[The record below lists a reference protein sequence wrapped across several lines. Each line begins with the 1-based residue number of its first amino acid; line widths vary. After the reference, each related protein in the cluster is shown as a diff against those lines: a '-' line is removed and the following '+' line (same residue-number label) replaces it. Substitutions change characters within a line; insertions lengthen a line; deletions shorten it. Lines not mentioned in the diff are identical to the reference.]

1 MLLVTCPANGK
12 YVPEFTI
19 NAAEIVEL
27 VEAGNEN
34 NAPDVRA
41 PPPRATPVTQPTKTF
56 EDPAILSVGK
66 RPTSIIRPS
75 IPNQWGS
82 TSMERIDSARTATG
96 RDEKSLVR
104 EIPTPRPIL
113 ADIMQKNGSIEK
125 LPQQVADLVATVSKL
140 SGLTEDQ
147 VDDAEAPALEE
158 LDGAGH
164 ISFAQPV
171 AKIQGKRYRKRR
183 GRKEREDTPQ
193 DPTITV
199 TSVKE
204 TTRSKTWKET
214 PLLDAKGWRQTPL
227 LEPNPSFQPFS
238 TLKKKGRRNGKIEE
252 NGWAT
257 EDATDVQEMGD
268 FDFEGSLAKFD
279 KKTVFTQIQA
289 EDTIAEGDRLVA
301 HNRLPRAKPGTA
313 GGKNLH
319 PTENVLDMPNGR
331 VDRDAWKSEAGD
343 SEVEERT
350 SQRDTGSGRTSR
362 RGGRAE
368 SKLSNNR
375 RPTSRKGSAAIAGIQ
390 PVRTLSVSALS
401 LMDEDLIC

>member
-34 NAPDVRA
+34 NASAVREL
-41 PPPRATPVTQPTKTF
+41 PPRATPVTQPTKTF

-66 RPTSIIRPS
+66 RPTSISRPS
-75 IPNQWGS
+75 IPNQWSS

-96 RDEKSLVR
+96 RDEKTLVR

-113 ADIMQKNGSIEK
+113 ADIMQKNASLEK

-140 SGLTEDQ
+140 SGLTGDQ

-158 LDGAGH
+158 LDGAEH

-171 AKIQGKRYRKRR
+171 AKTQGKRVRKRR

-214 PLLDAKGWRQTPL
+214 PLLDAKGWRQTP
-227 LEPNPSFQPFS
+227 
-238 TLKKKGRRNGKIEE
+238 
-252 NGWAT
+252 
-257 EDATDVQEMGD
+257 
-268 FDFEGSLAKFD
+268 
-279 KKTVFTQIQA
+279 
-289 EDTIAEGDRLVA
+289 
-301 HNRLPRAKPGTA
+301 
-313 GGKNLH
+313 
-319 PTENVLDMPNGR
+319 
-331 VDRDAWKSEAGD
+331 
-343 SEVEERT
+343 
-350 SQRDTGSGRTSR
+350 
-362 RGGRAE
+362 
-368 SKLSNNR
+368 
-375 RPTSRKGSAAIAGIQ
+375 
-390 PVRTLSVSALS
+390 
-401 LMDEDLIC
+401 

>member
-1 MLLVTCPANGK
+1 M
-12 YVPEFTI
+12 
-19 NAAEIVEL
+19 

-34 NAPDVRA
+34 LQANEPA
-41 PPPRATPVTQPTKTF
+41 PPRATPVPQPTKTF

-66 RPTSIIRPS
+66 RPTPVSRPS
-75 IPNQWGS
+75 IPNQWTS
-82 TSMERIDSARTATG
+82 TSMERVESSRTATG
-96 RDEKSLVR
+96 KEERPVVNHVPPPAAQLV
-104 EIPTPRPIL
+104 EP
-113 ADIMQKNGSIEK
+113 MQKIS
-125 LPQQVADLVATVSKL
+125 VV
-140 SGLTEDQ
+140 EDEAG
-147 VDDAEAPALEE
+147 DAQAVTLEE
-158 LDGAGH
+158 LDGAAH
-164 ISFAQPV
+164 IAFAQPS
-171 AKIQGKRYRKRR
+171 AKVQGKRARKRK
-183 GRKEREDTPQ
+183 GRKEREETPQ

-199 TSVKE
+199 TPVKE
-204 TTRSKTWKET
+204 ITKTKGWRQT

-238 TLKKKGRRNGKIEE
+238 TLKKKGRRNGRTEE

-279 KKTVFTQIQA
+279 KKTVFNQIQA
-289 EDTIAEGDRLVA
+289 EDTIAEDDRLVA

-368 SKLSNNR
+368 SKLGNNH
-375 RPTSRKGSAAIAGIQ
+375 RPVSRKGSAGIPGIQ
-390 PVRTLSVSALS
+390 PARTLSVGFSPLFKCCLVLTIRRFQRQPRSLLS
-401 LMDEDLIC
+401 SLSRLIAVASLSQLCRCSILKTLQTTSWACRKI